1 MLEKIIIVAVALF
14 VLFLLYLFIRGFY
27 YSEYRIVYVIVS
39 LVVIGGGAGTYY
51 FKKDLIMNLIH
62 TVQNKINP
70 NTNEKE
76 QQKSEENK
84 QEDNNKKQEENKDN
98 KKEDKK
104 DEKKEDPSLED
115 MLKRMKETSHGFG
128 KEFKVEI
135 ANEQTMPNSFS
146 FTVEYEGLKS
156 EKYSIAK
163 SSKKGQFEVISN
175 LGKKDFDLYNNYGED
190 NAKFNKEVLNH
201 LQMDNLSNGL
211 KKAIKKKKVD
221 FNKYAN
227 KDYFNSV
234 NINYIKNKDIS
245 KDPLGE
251 TLLSLTEGRD
261 YITVAYSLNDSWKDK
276 DTSKSKLD
284 FFESIITKN
293 TQQNLLLSLIDNDF
307 IDEGSKKDFVVVLT
321 NSRGKVNPKNFYI
334 SFLVSIDD
342 KNQIRYNEVKRST

>member
-27 YSEYRIVYVIVS
+27 YSEYRIVYIIVS

-51 FKKDLIMNLIH
+51 FKKDLIMNFIH
-62 TVQNKINP
+62 TVQGKINP
-70 NTNEKE
+70 TNKNKE
-76 QQKSEENK
+76 EQKTEE
-84 QEDNNKKQEENKDN
+84 N

-135 ANEQTMPNSFS
+135 ASEQNMPNSFS

-156 EKYSIAK
+156 EKYSVAK

-175 LGKKDFDLYNNYGED
+175 LGKKEFDLYNKYGED
-190 NAKFNKEVLNH
+190 DAKFNKEVLNH

-221 FNKYAN
+221 FNKYAD

-234 NINYIKNKDIS
+234 NINYIKNKDIR

-284 FFESIITKN
+284 FFEAIITKN
-293 TQQNLLLSLIDNDF
+293 TQQNLLLSLIDNEF

-321 NSRGKVNPKNFYI
+321 NSRGKVNSKNFYI
-334 SFLVSIDD
+334 AFLVSIDD

>member
-1 MLEKIIIVAVALF
+1 
-14 VLFLLYLFIRGFY
+14 
-27 YSEYRIVYVIVS
+27 
-39 LVVIGGGAGTYY
+39 
-51 FKKDLIMNLIH
+51 
-62 TVQNKINP
+62 
-70 NTNEKE
+70 
-76 QQKSEENK
+76 
-84 QEDNNKKQEENKDN
+84 
-98 KKEDKK
+98 
-104 DEKKEDPSLED
+104 
-115 MLKRMKETSHGFG
+115 MKETSHGFG
-128 KEFKVEI
+128 KEFKVEV
-135 ANEQTMPNSFS
+135 ASEQNMPNSFS

-156 EKYSIAK
+156 EKYSVAK

-175 LGKKDFDLYNNYGED
+175 LGKKDFDLYNNYGEG
-190 NAKFNKEVLNH
+190 NAAFNKELLNH
-201 LQMDNLSNGL
+201 LQMDSLSNGL

-221 FNKYAN
+221 FNKYAD

-284 FFESIITKN
+284 FFEAIITKN
-293 TQQNLLLSLIDNDF
+293 TQQNLLLSLIDNEF

-321 NSRGKVNPKNFYI
+321 NSRGKVNAKNFYI
-334 SFLVSIDD
+334 VFLVSIDD

>member
-27 YSEYRIVYVIVS
+27 YSDHRIIYVIFS
-39 LVVIGGGAGTYY
+39 LIVIGGGAGTYY

-62 TVQNKINP
+62 TVQNKIKSNK
-70 NTNEKE
+70 NKE
-76 QQKSEENK
+76 EQKPEENK

-135 ANEQTMPNSFS
+135 ASEQNMPNSFS

-156 EKYSIAK
+156 EKYSVAK

-221 FNKYAN
+221 FNKYAD

-251 TLLSLTEGRD
+251 TLLALTEGRD

-293 TQQNLLLSLIDNDF
+293 TQQNLLLSLIDNEF

-334 SFLVSIDD
+334 IFLVSIDE